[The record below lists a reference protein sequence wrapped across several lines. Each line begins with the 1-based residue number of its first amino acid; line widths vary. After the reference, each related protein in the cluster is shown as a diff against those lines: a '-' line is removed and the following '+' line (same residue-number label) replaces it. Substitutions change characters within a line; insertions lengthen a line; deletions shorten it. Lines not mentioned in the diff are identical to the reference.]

1 MCHLRTRI
9 ALAALLV
16 VGAPAPAAELSTLD
30 GKKFTGEITAIA
42 GNELTFKVGMKEEK
56 FLVTAINAV
65 VVGANPTPP
74 RTGLKH
80 TTVELTDGSFF
91 RCQSVVFRGGTAEL
105 KLLGA
110 DNRTINVPVRPAL
123 FAVNREAGS
132 LKLEQD
138 FRTEVSRRGTF
149 DRWIRKKEGKTEDGK
164 PIEALD
170 GVPGTFGDGDAD
182 GGTIGFTLEG
192 EGQGT
197 PLRMTQVAGMIFAR
211 RPLGKDE
218 APPPPAVC
226 KVLDLDGNEYVAA
239 AVARTDKGYGVTTV
253 TGVKV
258 ELAEKAVS
266 KFDFAAGSVKY
277 LSDLDPVGL
286 DLSGT
291 EPHKYQR
298 DGNLD
303 RRMIEL
309 VLDPATGKTETFPK
323 GLTLHAKTMITYEL
337 KGQYKSFRAMAG
349 VDADKLNEAPS
360 AVKLTI
366 DDGTQVLYKGTIK
379 KGEKPVDLNL
389 SVQGVD
395 RLKIT
400 VESDAPG
407 LDLGNQV
414 SLGNARVLK

>member
-1 MCHLRTRI
+1 MCHLRT
-9 ALAALLV
+9 LLV
-16 VGAPAPAAELSTLD
+16 FGVTAQVAHAADLTTLD
-30 GKKFTGEITAIA
+30 GKKLTGEITAITA
-42 GNELTFKVGMKEEK
+42 NELTFKAGMKEEK
-56 FLVTAINAV
+56 FLVTTINAI
-65 VVGANPTPP
+65 VVGPAPKPL
-74 RTGLKH
+74 GAGVKH
-80 TTVELTDGSFF
+80 TTVELTDGSVF
-91 RCQSVVFRGGTAEL
+91 RCQGVTFRGGTAEI

-110 DNRTINVPVRPAL
+110 DNRTIAVPVRPAL
-123 FAVNREAGS
+123 FAVNREAGN

-149 DRWIRKKEGKTEDGK
+149 DRWIRKKDGKTEDGK

-170 GVPGTFGDGDAD
+170 GIAGTFGDGDAE
-182 GGTIGFTLEG
+182 GGTIAFRLDEPGAKD
-192 EGQGT
+192 T

-211 RPLGKDE
+211 RPE
-218 APPPPAVC
+218 ATPPPPAVC
-226 KVLDLDGNEYVAA
+226 KVIDTDGNEYVAA
-239 AVARTDKGYGVTTV
+239 TVARTDKGYGLVTV
-253 TGVKV
+253 TGVKID
-258 ELAEKAVS
+258 LAEKAVS

-291 EPHKYQR
+291 ETHKYQR

-309 VLDPATGKTETFPK
+309 LTDPATGKTETFAK

-337 KGQYKSFRAMAG
+337 KGQYKSFRALAG

-360 AVKLTI
+360 AVKVTI

-379 KGEKPVDLNL
+379 KGDKPIDLNL

>member
-1 MCHLRTRI
+1 MCHPRTL
-9 ALAALLV
+9 ALAALLIPGLA
-16 VGAPAPAAELSTLD
+16 VGAAELTTLD
-30 GKKFTGEITAIA
+30 GKKLTGEITAVS
-42 GNELTFKVGMKEEK
+42 GNELTFKTMKGEEK
-56 FLVTAINAV
+56 FLVTTINAV
-65 VVGANPTPP
+65 VVGPAAKPP
-74 RTGLKH
+74 AAGVKYTH
-80 TTVELTDGSFF
+80 VELTDGSVF
-91 RCQSVVFRGGTAEL
+91 RCQGVTFRGPTAEL

-110 DNRTINVPVRPAL
+110 DNRTINIPIRPAL
-123 FAVNREAGS
+123 FAINREAGH

-138 FRTEVSRRGTF
+138 FRTEVSRRGRK
-149 DRWIRKKEGKTEDGK
+149 DRWIKKREGKTEDGK

-170 GVPGTFGDGDAD
+170 GIPGTFGDGNPEA
-182 GGTIGFTLEG
+182 GTIVFRLDG
-192 EGQGT
+192 ESKDT
-197 PLRMTQVAGMIFAR
+197 DLRLTQVAGMIFAQQ
-211 RPLGKDE
+211 PQA
-218 APPPPAVC
+218 APPALC
-226 KVLDLDGNEYVAA
+226 KVHDADGNEYVAQ
-239 AVARTDKGYGVTTV
+239 AVGRTDKGYTVTTV

-258 ELAEKAVS
+258 DLADKAVS

-291 EPHKYQR
+291 EPHKYQK

-303 RRMIEL
+303 RRIIEL
-309 VLDPATGKTETFPK
+309 LIDPASGKTETFPK

-360 AVKLTI
+360 AVRLTI